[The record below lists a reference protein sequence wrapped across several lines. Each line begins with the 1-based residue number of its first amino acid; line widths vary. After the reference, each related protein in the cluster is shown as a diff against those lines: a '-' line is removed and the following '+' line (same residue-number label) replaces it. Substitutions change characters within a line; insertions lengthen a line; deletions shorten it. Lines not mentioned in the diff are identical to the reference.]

1 MSGYYKPEAWIWVLP
16 EAISVLH
23 EKQLRQHGGLDGV
36 RDQGALESALAR
48 PEMLAHYGTPDAAAL
63 AAAYAHG
70 IARNHGFIDGNKRTA
85 WLAAN
90 VFLEKNG
97 YSLAA
102 DESDAIRTMQGLAAG
117 EVSEEAFAQ
126 WLRERIQRIG

>member
-1 MSGYYKPEAWIWVLP
+1 MSGYYKKETWIWVLP
-16 EAISVLH
+16 EAISFLH
-23 EKQLRQHGGLDGV
+23 QKQLEQHGGLDGV

-85 WLAAN
+85 WLSAN

-97 YSLAA
+97 YAL
-102 DESDAIRTMQGLAAG
+102 DTNESEAIRTMQALAAG
-117 EVSEEAFAQ
+117 EVSEDAFAQ
-126 WLRERIQRIG
+126 WLRKRIQRIG

>member
-1 MSGYYKPEAWIWVLP
+1 MSGYYKQEPWIWVLP
-16 EAISVLH
+16 EAISDLH
-23 EKQLRQHGGLDGV
+23 KKQLQQHGGFDGV

-97 YSLAA
+97 YALTANEA
-102 DESDAIRTMQGLAAG
+102 DAIRTMQALAAG
-117 EVSEEAFAQ
+117 EVGEDAFAQ
-126 WLRERIQRIG
+126 WLRERIKRL